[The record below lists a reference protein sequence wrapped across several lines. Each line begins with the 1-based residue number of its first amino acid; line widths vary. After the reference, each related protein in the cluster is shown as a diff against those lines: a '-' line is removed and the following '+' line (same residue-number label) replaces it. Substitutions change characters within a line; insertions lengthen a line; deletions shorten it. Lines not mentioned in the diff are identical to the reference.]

1 MPMKSPAIWR
11 WRFPAATS
19 ERVAMNMVSQQRS
32 PRSSRAADSPLA
44 LAERLADEF
53 AERWSQGERPRTEE
67 YLERYP
73 QLAEHAEAALELVC
87 EEIYQQRQTGRP
99 PTASHWVQRF
109 PQWRPQIEMLLAC
122 DALLEREGPEPRFP
136 RPHETF
142 GEFQLL
148 EQLGRGGHG
157 RVYLARQSSLAD
169 RPVAL
174 KLTPLAGQEHLSLAR
189 LQHTYIMPLYWAQD
203 CANAGLRALCMPF
216 FGGATLAELL
226 ERLAPI
232 PLGKRTGRD
241 LLAALVQAAAGQ
253 RLSPPVE
260 GPACRFMEQAPY
272 VEAVCSIGACLAEA
286 LDYAHQRGIV
296 HYDLKPSNVLITA
309 DGQPLLLDFHLAQ
322 PPLEAGSMGGSW
334 LGGTPRY
341 MAPEHAAAL
350 EATEAQRPIPRH
362 VDGRAD
368 LFSLAVVLA
377 EALAGDSPPGGG
389 SVSRWLRRSN
399 GRVGGALADALARCL
414 SPEPRR
420 RYPSAAALAAD
431 LRHHL
436 GHRPLEHV
444 RNRSVA
450 ERWRK
455 WRRRR
460 PYALAA
466 VFVGAGLAAWAAAE
480 IGRARRHGREAEQA
494 LGEARSEI
502 EAGRFDLAKLAIA
515 RGTRLSGEVPWRN
528 PLAQE
533 FEAARREAEA
543 AGAARELHQLV
554 ETMRALY
561 GADGL
566 PLDDAR
572 RLEAQAR
579 RIWDQRDS
587 IARRLSGPGGGA
599 ASEAKGDLIELAIL
613 WSDLHLRSATSSQ
626 GRSAAC
632 EALDVLLEAER
643 LAGPRRVLCRAQ
655 QRYALAAGEDQL
667 ASEAAGKA
675 ARLAPASAWEH
686 YALGRLARRADNA
699 DEADAEFRAALE
711 LDPQGLWPNFY
722 HACAAY
728 EHGRYDEAATGF
740 TVCLA
745 LAPQEGWCYYNRGLA
760 YLGRGSPELARRDFD
775 RAIELEP
782 GSSQAALN
790 RGLLSCQEARY
801 DEALADFELAGSSG
815 ADPVSVHYA
824 RATVY
829 AGRGDVAAAVAELD
843 ELFLRDPG
851 HRDGRKL
858 AETLAAAA
866 E

>member
-1 MPMKSPAIWR
+1 MSV
-11 WRFPAATS
+11 F
-19 ERVAMNMVSQQRS
+19 SQRRSRRS
-32 PRSSRAADSPLA
+32 PRTPESTVE

-53 AERWSQGERPRTEE
+53 AQRWSQGDRPRTEE
-67 YLERYP
+67 YLECYP
-73 QLAEHAEAALELVC
+73 QLAEQPEAALELVC

-99 PTASHWVQRF
+99 PAASHWLQRF
-109 PQWRPQIEMLLAC
+109 PQWRSQIEMLLAC

-136 RPHETF
+136 KPHETF

-174 KLTPLAGQEHLSLAR
+174 KLTPLAGQEHMSLAR

-203 CANAGLRALCMPF
+203 CPNAGLRALCMPF

-232 PLGKRTGRD
+232 PPSKRTGGD
-241 LLAALVQAAAGQ
+241 LLAALAQAAAGQ
-253 RLSPPVE
+253 RLAPPVE
-260 GPACRFMEQAPY
+260 GPACRFMEHASY
-272 VEAVCSIGACLAEA
+272 VEAVCSIGAGLAEA

-322 PPLEAGSMGGSW
+322 PPLDAGSMGGSW

-350 EATEAQRPIPRH
+350 EATEAQRPIPQH

-389 SVSRWLRRSN
+389 SVARWLRRSN
-399 GRVGGALADALARCL
+399 GRVGAALAEALARCL

-420 RYPSAAALAAD
+420 RYPSAAALTSD
-431 LRHHL
+431 LRRHL
-436 GHRPLEHV
+436 AHRSLLHV
-444 RNRSVA
+444 PNRSLA

-466 VFVGAGLAAWAAAE
+466 VFVATGLAAWGSAE
-480 IGRARRHGREAEQA
+480 IGNARRHGREAEQA

-502 EAGRFDLAKLAIA
+502 EAGRLDLAKLAIA
-515 RGTRLSGEVPWRN
+515 RGASLAGEVPWRN
-528 PLAQE
+528 PLARE
-533 FEAARREAEA
+533 FEAARREVEA
-543 AGAARELHQLV
+543 AGAARELGQLV

-587 IARRLSGPGGGA
+587 ISRRLSGPQGGA
-599 ASEAKGDLIELAIL
+599 ASEAKGELIELAIL
-613 WSDLHLRSATSSQ
+613 WSDLHLRSATPSQ
-626 GRSAAC
+626 RRSAARDV
-632 EALDVLLEAER
+632 LDVLLDAER
-643 LAGPRRVLCRAQ
+643 LAGARRVLCRAQ
-655 QRYALAAGEDQL
+655 QQFALAAGEDEL
-667 ASEAAGKA
+667 AAQAAGKA
-675 ARLAPASAWEH
+675 AELAPASAWEH
-686 YALGRLARRADNA
+686 YALGRLAHGAGNA
-699 DEADAEFRAALE
+699 EEADAEFRAALE

-728 EHGRYDEAATGF
+728 EHGRYDEAATAF

-745 LAPQEGWCYYNRGLA
+745 LAPQEGWCYHNRGLA

-782 GSSQAALN
+782 GSSRAALS
-790 RGLLSCQEARY
+790 RGMLSCQEARY
-801 DEALADFELAGSSG
+801 DEALADFQLAESSG

-824 RATVY
+824 RAAAY

-851 HRDGRKL
+851 HPDARKL
-858 AETLAAAA
+858 AKSLAAAA